1 MAAEEGH
8 LVGHATP
15 LIDGDDGEGAS
26 SGSFPIHCD
35 VFGVSLHQVGVPGI
49 LGNAQIIVALFL
61 GEGLADVW
69 WSQSGHELHSSGGW
83 VSITPFLCSVRRRGL
98 DHSVLAVSSRLTGRA
113 RDSRYLEALTKRPAI
128 AGCT

>member
-35 VFGVSLHQVGVPGI
+35 VFGVGLHQVGVPGV
-49 LGNAQIIVALFL
+49 LRNAQIIVALFL

-69 WSQSGHELHSSGGW
+69 WAAVGARAAWLRRLGKYHTFF
-83 VSITPFLCSVRRRGL
+83 VLC
-98 DHSVLAVSSRLTGRA
+98 
-113 RDSRYLEALTKRPAI
+113 P
-128 AGCT
+128 